1 MTPTTIKTVVLTLAT
16 LAAFGCT
23 ALRNSA
29 DRDEHYETAPFY
41 AKYLNTGQPID
52 AQIQQRLDG
61 LRANPDSATLHNEL
75 GTLLVQK
82 GFPKDAEVEYE
93 RAVAADRK
101 FYQAWYNLGTIRALN
116 GDSSGSRRALART
129 VSLKPG
135 HPQALY
141 NLGLLEEQAG
151 NTDRAVSLY
160 AKAFRHNPAMTDVR
174 YNPRLVDSRLTY
186 LALIKLYPEEHAR
199 RAMQFQGAQ
208 APPKDP
214 ATDAAMAAES
224 AKTLPPSA
232 APVVKKP

>member
-1 MTPTTIKTVVLTLAT
+1 MTRNLILAVAT
-16 LAAFGCT
+16 LAAFGCMS
-23 ALRNSA
+23 LSNDKQQA
-29 DRDEHYETAPFY
+29 DSYESPFY
-41 AKYLNTGQPID
+41 AKYLNTGMPID

-61 LRANPDSATLHNEL
+61 LRTDPNSATLHNEL

-82 GFPKDAEVEYE
+82 GFPKDAAVEYQ
-93 RAVAADRK
+93 RAVSADKK

-116 GDSSGSRRALART
+116 GDTAGSRAAFSRT

-151 NTDRAVSLY
+151 NTDRAVELY
-160 AKAFRHNPAMTDVR
+160 AKSFRHNPAMMDVR
-174 YNPRLVDSRLTY
+174 YNPRLADSRLTT

-199 RAMQFQGAQ
+199 RSMQFQGAQ
-208 APPKDP
+208 PPPKDP

-224 AKTLPPSA
+224 AKTQPPST
-232 APVVKKP
+232 APVPPKKN